1 MNKEYILKFIASL
14 CLCDH
19 MGDVADDIDK
29 VLMDIDFEVG
39 EWNDLSELL
48 GELAKHNITT
58 LYGTEITND

>member
-1 MNKEYILKFIASL
+1 MNNEYILKFIASL
-14 CLCDH
+14 CLCEH

-48 GELAKHNITT
+48 GELAKHNVTT
-58 LYGTEITND
+58 LYGTEITDD

>member
-1 MNKEYILKFIASL
+1 MNNEYILKFIASL